1 MSWRSTVLVI
11 VVGVCILVGI
21 GGCDWKEETGFVE
34 IRRSGVL
41 NLGGD
46 DQLVFNSTEIAN
58 LAQKDHMII
67 QEPVG
72 AASIQIKRGDKSQ
85 KLCDLEVK
93 KNRVVTV
100 TLTSVNTIIR
110 CSVQT

>member
-1 MSWRSTVLVI
+1 MSWRSTALAI
-11 VVGVCILVGI
+11 VAGACILAGI
-21 GGCDWKEETGFVE
+21 GGCDWKEDTGFVE
-34 IRRSGVL
+34 IRRVGIL

-58 LAQKDHMII
+58 LAQKDHIII

-72 AASIQIKRGDKSQ
+72 AANLQLKRGEKVQ
-85 KLCDLEVK
+85 KLCDLEVR
-93 KNRVVTV
+93 KNRVVTLI
-100 TLTSVNTIIR
+100 LTSVNTIMR